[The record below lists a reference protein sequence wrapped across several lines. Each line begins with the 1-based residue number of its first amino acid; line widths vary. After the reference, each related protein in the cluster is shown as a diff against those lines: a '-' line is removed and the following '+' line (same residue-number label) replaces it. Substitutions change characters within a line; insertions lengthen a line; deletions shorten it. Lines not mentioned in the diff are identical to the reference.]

1 MNSVSDPETELRLA
15 KDYWLQT
22 VQPFIAGRK
31 LHGVELFVAQ
41 DAWYLLRK
49 TQNDA
54 TGQSVDAIPL
64 VDLTADEFRQPEE
77 LFRDENLKP
86 ETLAGIAAPL
96 LRKDT
101 ATLPPIAAVQVA
113 HELLMAAER
122 YIEKLPKQKTGAE
135 QAGNDMRLAL
145 SPVGFADIVASN
157 KKDSGQLPLLP
168 GVYGKSRELAM
179 PALRAAVKRFLV
191 EKGRNRPQM
200 TEAEWNFEAE
210 QTKALEKAGRL
221 VQLGTGKPPTFQE
234 WQNQP
239 AEAIADALQNSRII
253 LQDLCDLRFQRFKT
267 FLEKQRHAGSQHN
280 SKTKKRRKLKA
291 TSRAAKKR

>member
-1 MNSVSDPETELRLA
+1 MNSVSGPETESRLV
-15 KDYWLQT
+15 KEYWLQT

-49 TQNDA
+49 IQDNA
-54 TGQSVDAIPL
+54 TRQSASANPL
-64 VDLTADEFRQPEE
+64 IDFTSDEFREPEE
-77 LFRDENLKP
+77 LYRDENLKP
-86 ETLAGIAAPL
+86 ETLAAIAAPL
-96 LRKDT
+96 MRKDT
-101 ATLPPIAAVQVA
+101 VKLTPSAVVSVA

-135 QAGNDMRLAL
+135 HAGSDIRLAL

-191 EKGRNRPQM
+191 EKGHNRPQM

-221 VQLGTGKPPTFQE
+221 VQLGSGKPPTFQE

-239 AEAIADALQNSRII
+239 QEAIADALQNSRII
-253 LQDLCDLRFQRFKT
+253 LQDLCDLRFRRFKT
-267 FLEKQRHAGSQHN
+267 FWEKQRHAGSQQ
-280 SKTKKRRKLKA
+280 KA
-291 TSRAAKKR
+291 KAKKPRRLKPL

>member
-1 MNSVSDPETELRLA
+1 MNSASNPETELRLV
-15 KDYWLQT
+15 KEYWLQT
-22 VQPFIAGRK
+22 IQPFIVGRK
-31 LHGVELFVAQ
+31 LHGVEFFVAQ
-41 DAWYLLRK
+41 DAWYHLRK
-49 TQNDA
+49 IQGDA
-54 TGQSVDAIPL
+54 NRPSASGIPL
-64 VDLTADEFRQPEE
+64 VDFASDEFREPEE
-77 LFRDENLKP
+77 LFRDGNLKP
-86 ETLAGIAAPL
+86 DTLAGIAAPL

-101 ATLPPIAAVQVA
+101 ATLPPIAAVKVA

-122 YIEKLPKQKTGAE
+122 YIEKLPKKKTGAE
-135 QAGNDMRLAL
+135 HAGNDVRLAL
-145 SPVGFADIVASN
+145 SPVQFADIVASN

-168 GVYGKSRELAM
+168 GVYGKSRELAL

-221 VQLGTGKPPTFQE
+221 VQLGSGKPPTFQE

-239 AEAIADALQNSRII
+239 AEAIADALHNSRII

-267 FLEKQRHAGSQHN
+267 FLAKQRHAGSQQ
-280 SKTKKRRKLKA
+280 KTKAKKPRKLKA
-291 TSRAAKKR
+291 LQKTAKQR